1 MEIVR
6 NDMPVWHDNLVS
18 VKDKEILS
26 LGHLVP
32 LTVLKLRFN
41 QNPTVKVVWLLGIL
55 RKGDWTNQ
63 KAEDK
68 RKLTKR
74 NGLNMICLA
83 LSY

>member
-1 MEIVR
+1 MERSDLTLAGDLVRTLTKDPNVKGIQTWSDLEIVR

-41 QNPTVKVVWLLGIL
+41 QNPTVKVV
-55 RKGDWTNQ
+55 
-63 KAEDK
+63 
-68 RKLTKR
+68 
-74 NGLNMICLA
+74 
-83 LSY
+83 

>member
-1 MEIVR
+1 MIFVNGKIGSDASRRSSTHSNYSSDPNVKGIQTWSDLEIVR

-41 QNPTVKVVWLLGIL
+41 QNPTVKVV
-55 RKGDWTNQ
+55 
-63 KAEDK
+63 
-68 RKLTKR
+68 
-74 NGLNMICLA
+74 
-83 LSY
+83 